1 MSNEEFG
8 KELLFS
14 LPPMESKDLN
24 TTVLGDLKK
33 LNAFQETF
41 LQELSDKHCTE
52 GAPKGS
58 SQIEYVKG
66 KLTDYQQ
73 SLYIDK
79 GVTARHNVIEDGKE
93 VVIRTYAEHLDTHN
107 CMTGSWSA
115 QWTVLIQG
123 EKEADLGGSAKLHAY
138 YFEEGSNV
146 QMRADKTFVSK
157 PIEAQEEMVNSL
169 VAKFEKQK
177 MSYEEQL
184 AKVIVDQI
192 TAHEK
197 EMYTQ
202 LASMVEELGDS
213 TLKKFRRI
221 LPVTKTRFKW
231 NAEAQKQVRLL
242 NARKTA

>member
-24 TTVLGDLKK
+24 TTVIADLKK

-41 LQELSDKHCTE
+41 LKELSDKHCTE
-52 GAPKGS
+52 EVPEGS
-58 SQIEYVKG
+58 TQIEYVKG
-66 KLTDYQQ
+66 KLTAYQQ
-73 SLYIDK
+73 SLYTDK
-79 GVTARHNVIEDGKE
+79 GVTARHTVIEEGKE
-93 VVIRTYAEHLDTHN
+93 VIIRTYAEHLDTHN

-115 QWTVLIQG
+115 QWTILIRN
-123 EKEADLGGSAKLHAY
+123 EKEADLGGNVKLHAY

-146 QMRADKTFVSK
+146 QMRADKDFVSK
-157 PIEAQEEMVNSL
+157 PISAEDEKVNSL

-184 AKVIVDQI
+184 AKVIVEQI

-202 LASMVEELGDS
+202 LASMVEELGNS

-231 NAEAQKQVRLL
+231 DAEAQKQVRLL
-242 NARKTA
+242 NARKTN

>member
-1 MSNEEFG
+1 MSKEEFG

-24 TTVLGDLKK
+24 TTVLADLKK

-41 LQELSDKHCTE
+41 LQELSDKHCSE
-52 GAPKGS
+52 VVPKGS
-58 SQIEYVKG
+58 SQIEYVKE

-79 GVTARHNVIEDGKE
+79 GVTARHTVIEEGKE

-107 CMTGSWSA
+107 CMTGSWVA
-115 QWTVLIQG
+115 QWTVLIRG
-123 EKEADLGGSAKLHAY
+123 EKEADLGGNVKLHAY

-146 QMRADKTFVSK
+146 QMRADKDFVSK

-202 LASMVEELGDS
+202 LAGMVEELGDG

-231 NAEAQKQVRLL
+231 DAEAQKQVRLL
-242 NARKTA
+242 NARKTN